1 MNINGYRSEE
11 AEVSKARRHP
21 AVITVRALAYST
33 NAFALISEAVRVVQ
47 GEPVGTKLFSP
58 IIATVLLVGIWLT
71 EKLSRLRLPPYL
83 DIALTLFISGSLP
96 LGSTYDFY
104 NIVPGWDKAM
114 HTLSGFV
121 FFFSGLCIG
130 DALAGKNCSGKRRAV
145 ISVVTALLV
154 ALAVGYLWEL
164 FEYAGDSL
172 LGMNNQRWEN
182 GFIETLPDGTFV
194 VDDPR
199 GSAIIDTM
207 TDMLCNFCGA
217 LLCFIPS
224 LIVFVRKPE
233 LIDNFALTRVPA
245 REQR

>member
-1 MNINGYRSEE
+1 MDINGYRSEE
-11 AEVSKARRHP
+11 AEVSKIRRHP

-33 NAFALISEAVRVVQ
+33 NAFALIAETVRVFQ

-58 IIATVLLVGIWLT
+58 VIATLLLTGIWLA

-96 LGSTYDFY
+96 FGSTYDFY

-130 DALAGKNCSGKRRAV
+130 DALAGKECPGKRRAV
-145 ISVVTALLV
+145 ISVVTALLI

-164 FEYAGDSL
+164 FEYAGDSV

-182 GFIETLPDGTFV
+182 GFIGELPDGTFI

-199 GSAIIDTM
+199 GNAIIDTM

-217 LLCFIPS
+217 LVCFVPS
-224 LIVFVRKPE
+224 LIAFLKKPS
-233 LIDNFALTRVPA
+233 LIDNFSLIRMPRA
-245 REQR
+245 